1 MLAFQPFGGLARA
14 LILAATVAL
23 APAIVAQNPT
33 PPPQSDSTGSQGQTP
48 PPGHPTQSTDD
59 SNPPQPPG
67 QMQQGKPPQGQMGA
81 MESNE
86 PLDPKAMATLKRMG
100 DYLASLKMMMFN
112 ADIFTEVVLENQE
125 KLLIG
130 GTVKYM
136 AMPPK
141 QLRVDLKT
149 DSITRQFIHNGDKF
163 TVIAPRDGYFA
174 EMEAPQPT
182 AEVLTKAAKDYG
194 IEIPFADLLEWGRKE
209 NVWSG
214 IKEGFLV
221 NRPMVDGQKTEH
233 WAFRSEN
240 LDWEIWIKAGDKP
253 LPLRIS
259 TVNTRDPAK
268 PRFIATLKWMEAK
281 PGAAGQ
287 FTPSIDKLKQ
297 IQFKKA
303 EPNKEATP

>member
-1 MLAFQPFGGLARA
+1 MLALHTFGGLART
-14 LILAATVAL
+14 LLLAAAVVIPPTVAAQ
-23 APAIVAQNPT
+23 APA
-33 PPPQSDSTGSQGQTP
+33 PQTDK
-48 PPGHPTQSTDD
+48 TQAGTAS
-59 SNPPQPPG
+59 SE
-67 QMQQGKPPQGQMGA
+67 
-81 MESNE
+81 ES
-86 PLDPKAMATLKRMG
+86 LDPKAMAALKRMG
-100 DYLASLKMMMFN
+100 NYLGNLKMLTFN

-130 GTVKYM
+130 GTVEYI

-149 DSITRQFIHNGDKF
+149 DSITRQFIHSSDKF

-182 AEVLTKAAKDYG
+182 AQILTKAAQEYG
-194 IEIPFADLLEWGRKE
+194 IEIPFADLLEWGRKK

-221 NRPMVDGQKTEH
+221 NRPMINGHKTEH

-240 LDWEIWIKAGDKP
+240 LDWEIWIKTGDKP

-268 PRFIATLKWMEAK
+268 PRFIATLNWLEGK
-281 PGAAGQ
+281 PAVKAR
-287 FTPSIDKLKQ
+287 FTPSTGKLKQ
-297 IQFKKA
+297 IKFKRA